1 MEKPAVDIIIPIY
14 KPDHTLCL
22 LLQKLQE
29 QTFVVHQVILANTE
43 ERLWEEYIQA
53 ESVRRCLE
61 ELSIPL
67 ELFHVAKGDFD
78 HGGTRNLA
86 VAKSQAPYFICM
98 TQDALPQDE
107 FLVERLIAPLRE
119 PDVAAVYA
127 RQQARE
133 DCSPIEAYTRSFNC
147 PLVDRIKSKEDIP
160 ALGIKTFFCS
170 NVCAAYRRDI
180 FRELGGFEA
189 HTIFN
194 EDMIYAGHAVLAGYR
209 IGYAAG
215 AVVLHSHNYSGQQ
228 QYRRN
233 FDLAVSQ
240 AQHPEVF
247 ADVRSESEGVR
258 MVKDTARHLVKIKR
272 PWLLIPLIWQSGWKY
287 LGYRA
292 GKKYRGMSRKAILKR
307 TMNQAYWRALWE
319 REASLKRQGN
329 VRL

>member
-98 TQDALPQDE
+98 TQDALPVDE
-107 FLVERLIAPLRE
+107 FLVERLMAPLRE
-119 PDVAAVYA
+119 SDVAAVYA

-133 DCSPIEAYTRSFNC
+133 DCSPIEAYTHSFNY

-194 EDMIYAGHAVLAGYR
+194 EDMIYAAMRFWPDTGLAM
-209 IGYAAG
+209 
-215 AVVLHSHNYSGQQ
+215 
-228 QYRRN
+228 RRG
-233 FDLAVSQ
+233 LWCCIPTTIQGS
-240 AQHPEVF
+240 
-247 ADVRSESEGVR
+247 SSTGG
-258 MVKDTARHLVKIKR
+258 TLT
-272 PWLLIPLIWQSGWKY
+272 WLCPRLSIRRCLQTSAPNP
-287 LGYRA
+287 RA
-292 GKKYRGMSRKAILKR
+292 PA
-307 TMNQAYWRALWE
+307 W
-319 REASLKRQGN
+319 
-329 VRL
+329 

>member
-1 MEKPAVDIIIPIY
+1 MEKPAVDIIIPVY

-61 ELSIPL
+61 KLSIPL
-67 ELFHVAKGDFD
+67 EIFHVDKGDFD

-86 VAKSQAPYFICM
+86 VGKSQAPYFICM
-98 TQDALPQDE
+98 TQDALPLDE
-107 FLVERLIAPLRE
+107 FLVERLLAPLQE
-119 PDVAAVYA
+119 TDVAAVYA

-133 DCSPIEAYTRSFNC
+133 DCSPIEAYTRSFNY
-147 PLVDRIKSKEDIP
+147 PDQNRIKSREDIP

-170 NVCAAYRRDI
+170 NVCAAYRRDT
-180 FRELGGFEA
+180 FRELGGFPA

-215 AVVLHSHNYSGQQ
+215 AVVLHSHNYSAQQ

-247 ADVRSESEGVR
+247 RDVPSESEGIR
-258 MVKDTARHLVKIKR
+258 MVKNTARHLVKIKK
-272 PWLLIPLIWQSGWKY
+272 PWLLASLIWQSGWKY

-292 GKKYRGMSRKAILKR
+292 GKRYRNMSRKAILKR
-307 TMNQAYWRALWE
+307 TMNPDYWRELWE
-319 REASLKRQGN
+319 REVS
-329 VRL
+329 

>member
-1 MEKPAVDIIIPIY
+1 MEKPAVDIIIPVY

-61 ELSIPL
+61 KLSIPL
-67 ELFHVAKGDFD
+67 EIFHVDKGDFD

-86 VAKSQAPYFICM
+86 VGKSQAPYFICM
-98 TQDALPQDE
+98 TQDALPLDE
-107 FLVERLIAPLRE
+107 FLVERLLAPLQE
-119 PDVAAVYA
+119 TDVAAVYA

-133 DCSPIEAYTRSFNC
+133 DCSPIEAYTRSFNY
-147 PLVDRIKSKEDIP
+147 PDQNRIKSREDIP

-170 NVCAAYRRDI
+170 NVCAAYRRDT
-180 FRELGGFEA
+180 FRELGGFPA

-215 AVVLHSHNYSGQQ
+215 AVVLHSHNYSAQQ

-247 ADVRSESEGVR
+247 GDVPSESEGIR
-258 MVKDTARHLVKIKR
+258 MVKNTARHLVKIKK
-272 PWLLIPLIWQSGWKY
+272 PWLLASLIWQSGWKY

-292 GKKYRGMSRKAILKR
+292 GKRYRNMSRKAILKR
-307 TMNQAYWRALWE
+307 TMNPDYWRGLWE
-319 REASLKRQGN
+319 REVS
-329 VRL
+329 

>member
-1 MEKPAVDIIIPIY
+1 MEKPAVDIIIPVY

-61 ELSIPL
+61 KLSIPL
-67 ELFHVAKGDFD
+67 EIFHVDKGDFD

-86 VAKSQAPYFICM
+86 VGKSQAPYFICM
-98 TQDALPQDE
+98 TQDALPLDE
-107 FLVERLIAPLRE
+107 FLVERLLFPLQE
-119 PDVAAVYA
+119 PDVSAVYA
-127 RQQARE
+127 RQRARE
-133 DCSPIEAYTRSFNC
+133 DCSPIEAYTRSFNY
-147 PLVDRIKSKEDIP
+147 PDQDRIKSREDIP

-170 NVCAAYRRDI
+170 NVCAAYRRDT
-180 FRELGGFEA
+180 FRELGGFPA

-215 AVVLHSHNYSGQQ
+215 AVVLHSHNYSAQQ

-247 ADVRSESEGVR
+247 GDVPSESEGIR
-258 MVKDTARHLVKIKR
+258 MVKNTARHLVKIKK
-272 PWLLIPLIWQSGWKY
+272 PWLLASLIWQSGWKY

-292 GKKYRGMSRKAILKR
+292 GKRYRNMSRKAILKR
-307 TMNQAYWRALWE
+307 TMNPDYWRGLWE
-319 REASLKRQGN
+319 REVS
-329 VRL
+329 

>member
-1 MEKPAVDIIIPIY
+1 MEKPAVDIIIPVY

-61 ELSIPL
+61 KLSIPL
-67 ELFHVAKGDFD
+67 EIFHVDKGDFD

-86 VAKSQAPYFICM
+86 VGKSQAPYFICM
-98 TQDALPQDE
+98 TQDALPLDE
-107 FLVERLIAPLRE
+107 FLVERLLAPLQE
-119 PDVAAVYA
+119 MDVAAVYA

-133 DCSPIEAYTRSFNC
+133 DCRPIEAYTRSFNY
-147 PLVDRIKSKEDIP
+147 PDQDRIKSREDIP

-170 NVCAAYRRDI
+170 NVCAAYRRDT
-180 FRELGGFEA
+180 FRELGGFPA

-215 AVVLHSHNYSGQQ
+215 AVVLHSHNYSAQQ

-247 ADVRSESEGVR
+247 GDVPSESEGIR
-258 MVKDTARHLVKIKR
+258 MVKNTARHLVKIKK
-272 PWLLIPLIWQSGWKY
+272 PWLLASLIWQSGWKY

-292 GKKYRGMSRKAILKR
+292 GKRYRNMSRKAILKR
-307 TMNQAYWRALWE
+307 TMNPDYWRGLWE
-319 REASLKRQGN
+319 REVS
-329 VRL
+329 

>member
-1 MEKPAVDIIIPIY
+1 MEKPAVDIIIPVY

-61 ELSIPL
+61 KLSIPL
-67 ELFHVAKGDFD
+67 EIFHVDKGDFD

-86 VAKSQAPYFICM
+86 VGKSQAPYFICM
-98 TQDALPQDE
+98 TQDALPLDE
-107 FLVERLIAPLRE
+107 FLVERLLAPLQE
-119 PDVAAVYA
+119 TDVAAVYA

-133 DCSPIEAYTRSFNC
+133 DCRPIEAYTRSFNY
-147 PLVDRIKSKEDIP
+147 PDQDRIKSREDIP

-170 NVCAAYRRDI
+170 NVCAAYRRDT
-180 FRELGGFEA
+180 FRELGGFPA

-215 AVVLHSHNYSGQQ
+215 AVVLHSHNYSAQQ

-247 ADVRSESEGVR
+247 GDVPSESEGIR
-258 MVKDTARHLVKIKR
+258 MVKNTARHLVKIKK
-272 PWLLIPLIWQSGWKY
+272 PWLLASLIWQSGWKY

-292 GKKYRGMSRKAILKR
+292 GKRYRNMSRKAILKR
-307 TMNQAYWRALWE
+307 TMNPDYWRGLWE
-319 REASLKRQGN
+319 REVS
-329 VRL
+329 

>member
-1 MEKPAVDIIIPIY
+1 MEKPAVDIIIPVY

-61 ELSIPL
+61 KLSIPL
-67 ELFHVAKGDFD
+67 EIFHVDKGDFD

-86 VAKSQAPYFICM
+86 VGKSQAPYFICM
-98 TQDALPQDE
+98 TQDALPLDE
-107 FLVERLIAPLRE
+107 FLVERLLSPLQE

-133 DCSPIEAYTRSFNC
+133 DCSPIEAYTRSFNY
-147 PLVDRIKSKEDIP
+147 PDQDRIKSREDIP

-170 NVCAAYRRDI
+170 NVCAAYRRDT
-180 FRELGGFEA
+180 FWELGGFPA

-215 AVVLHSHNYSGQQ
+215 AVVLHSHNYSAQQ

-247 ADVRSESEGVR
+247 RDVPSESEGIR
-258 MVKDTARHLVKIKR
+258 MVKNTARHLVKIKK
-272 PWLLIPLIWQSGWKY
+272 PWLLASLIWQSGWKY

-292 GKKYRGMSRKAILKR
+292 GKRYRNMSRKAILKR
-307 TMNQAYWRALWE
+307 TMNPDYWRGLWE
-319 REASLKRQGN
+319 REVS
-329 VRL
+329 

>member
-1 MEKPAVDIIIPIY
+1 MEKPAVDIIIPVY

-61 ELSIPL
+61 KLSIPL
-67 ELFHVAKGDFD
+67 EIFHVDKGDFD

-86 VAKSQAPYFICM
+86 VGKSQAPYFICM
-98 TQDALPQDE
+98 TQDALPLDE
-107 FLVERLIAPLRE
+107 FLVERLLSPLQE
-119 PDVAAVYA
+119 TDVAAVYA

-133 DCSPIEAYTRSFNC
+133 DCRPIEAYTRSFNY
-147 PLVDRIKSKEDIP
+147 PDQDRIKSREDIP

-170 NVCAAYRRDI
+170 NVCAAYRRDT
-180 FRELGGFEA
+180 FRELGGFPA

-215 AVVLHSHNYSGQQ
+215 AVVLHSHNYSAQQ

-247 ADVRSESEGVR
+247 GDVPSESEGIR
-258 MVKDTARHLVKIKR
+258 MVKNTARHLVKIKK
-272 PWLLIPLIWQSGWKY
+272 PWLLASLIWQSGWKY

-292 GKKYRGMSRKAILKR
+292 GKRYRNMSRKAILKR
-307 TMNQAYWRALWE
+307 TMNPDYWRGLWE
-319 REASLKRQGN
+319 REVS
-329 VRL
+329 